1 MFWGHVL
8 CLARRLFF
16 RSEQQKEEQVLQ
28 EEEGYE
34 NPYLGQ
40 LRRIMEQIL
49 EQKKISYGQFAP
61 VFLDGADSQYALWAA
76 NLLGRDLNRLTILTE
91 HPAYFER
98 FEDNM
103 YEEHGMIA
111 EVFFKERRKLT
122 EIISDAGKGCVILDF
137 EKPGEGFGRI
147 LFEKKLYI
155 PVFKKRWES
164 AGNLDIAV
172 PIGYNTMIVR
182 GSEEEETQ
190 LYFDKFERAFYEN
203 EY

>member
-98 FEDNM
+98 F
-103 YEEHGMIA
+103 
-111 EVFFKERRKLT
+111 
-122 EIISDAGKGCVILDF
+122 GKGCVILDF

>member
-8 CLARRLFF
+8 RLARRLFF
-16 RSEQQKEEQVLQ
+16 RSGQQKEEQVLQ

-40 LRRIMEQIL
+40 LRRIIEQIL
-49 EQKKISYGQFAP
+49 EQKKIPYGQFAP
-61 VFLDGADSQYALWAA
+61 VFLDGNDSQYALWAA
-76 NLLGRDLNRLTILTE
+76 DLLGRDLNRLTILTE

-98 FEDNM
+98 FADNM
-103 YEEHGMIA
+103 YEEHGLIV

-122 EIISDAGKGCVILDF
+122 EIISDGGKGCVILDF

-147 LFEKKLYI
+147 RFEKKLYI

>member
-8 CLARRLFF
+8 RFARRLFF
-16 RSEQQKEEQVLQ
+16 RSGQQKEEQVLQ

-40 LRRIMEQIL
+40 LRRIIEQIL
-49 EQKKISYGQFAP
+49 EQKKIPYGQFAP
-61 VFLDGADSQYALWAA
+61 VFLDGNDSQYALWAA
-76 NLLGRDLNRLTILTE
+76 DLLGRDLNRLTILTE

-98 FEDNM
+98 FADNM
-103 YEEHGMIA
+103 YEEHGLIA

-122 EIISDAGKGCVILDF
+122 EIISDGGKGCVILDF

-147 LFEKKLYI
+147 RFEKKLYI

>member
-8 CLARRLFF
+8 RLARRLFF
-16 RSEQQKEEQVLQ
+16 RSGQQKEEQVLQ

-40 LRRIMEQIL
+40 LRRIIEQIL
-49 EQKKISYGQFAP
+49 EQKKIPYGQFAP

-76 NLLGRDLNRLTILTE
+76 DLLGRDLNRLTILTE

-98 FEDNM
+98 FADNM
-103 YEEHGMIA
+103 YEEHGLIA

-122 EIISDAGKGCVILDF
+122 EIISDGGKGCVILDF

-147 LFEKKLYI
+147 RFEKKLYI
-155 PVFKKRWES
+155 PVFKKRNSS
-164 AGNLDIAV
+164 AMRL
-172 PIGYNTMIVR
+172 T
-182 GSEEEETQ
+182 
-190 LYFDKFERAFYEN
+190 
-203 EY
+203 